1 MRTCA
6 DLAARGR
13 EPPPRSQRR
22 QGAAATPGGGG
33 GRRGGATG
41 ERGVIEREVDAP
53 CSPLSVVVISEEREG
68 SGHRG
73 GEERRGR
80 EREKRN

>member
-1 MRTCA
+1 M
-6 DLAARGR
+6 
-13 EPPPRSQRR
+13 
-22 QGAAATPGGGG
+22 
-33 GRRGGATG
+33 
-41 ERGVIEREVDAP
+41 IEREVDAP

-80 EREKRN
+80 EREEKLVEERRIRPGVGWGKRIRP